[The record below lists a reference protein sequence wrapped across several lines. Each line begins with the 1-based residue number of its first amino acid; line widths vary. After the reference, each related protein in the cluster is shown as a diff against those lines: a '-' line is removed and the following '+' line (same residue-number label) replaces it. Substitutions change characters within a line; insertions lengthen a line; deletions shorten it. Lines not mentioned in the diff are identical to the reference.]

1 MTNLDPRDELVTY
14 LSALRAFAHS
24 LTRTRSTANDM
35 MQDTVLKA
43 LVNIDKFNPETNMR
57 ACRFTI
63 LRINFH
69 SSCRT
74 LNRENA
80 DVDNF
85 FSNKIS
91 VKLDRDGRLQFMD
104 FKITFDQLH
113 DEQREALILVG
124 VSGFSYEDAGQIDPD
139 TELGQR
145 LREGTDGQC
154 HDGLYRNPQFANMT
168 AAKWFY
174 TLWVY
179 ISLVLTLALLTVG
192 GLAIYPTTKE
202 QRCWVHKMANITGAM
217 PKPMHEKAKAGLQD
231 ICPLRHASMSCW
243 VIDGGN
249 KKGGRRRLRSVR

>member
-14 LSALRAFAHS
+14 LSALRAFALS

-57 ACRFTI
+57 AWSFTI
-63 LRINFH
+63 LRINSH

-113 DEQREALILVG
+113 DE
-124 VSGFSYEDAGQIDPD
+124 
-139 TELGQR
+139 
-145 LREGTDGQC
+145 
-154 HDGLYRNPQFANMT
+154 
-168 AAKWFY
+168 
-174 TLWVY
+174 
-179 ISLVLTLALLTVG
+179 
-192 GLAIYPTTKE
+192 
-202 QRCWVHKMANITGAM
+202 
-217 PKPMHEKAKAGLQD
+217 
-231 ICPLRHASMSCW
+231 
-243 VIDGGN
+243 
-249 KKGGRRRLRSVR
+249 